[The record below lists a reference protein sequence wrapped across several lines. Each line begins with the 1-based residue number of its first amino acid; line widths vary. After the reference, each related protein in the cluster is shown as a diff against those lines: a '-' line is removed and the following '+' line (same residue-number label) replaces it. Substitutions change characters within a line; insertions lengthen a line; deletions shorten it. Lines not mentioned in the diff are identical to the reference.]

1 VSEKAAT
8 PSDLSRAERVRNRR
22 KAEQEHLRKTKPVR
36 KTDRQP
42 RASSNA
48 TTDSPFARSL
58 GIPDHIKHP
67 VSPRE
72 LKKPSVNHRVV
83 IPLNKQ
89 GAELEFS
96 TFPVMR
102 FGWRA
107 LSILLAASCI
117 AALVFLYSLQVTQPR
132 ISGVDGYLKNEIT
145 SYLALEGT
153 SIFMIQPA
161 ALAAGL
167 QAAFPEVTTARVS
180 VQLPAQVNV
189 VIEAREPVY
198 AWKLSDRVYLI
209 EPDGLLYP
217 ALPYQDISQLTVIK
231 ADILPE
237 VKLDLEHSPDIL
249 AEIISY
255 VSQTSVD
262 ASAANLPRR
271 NTYLVEEA
279 VMVALEQILQYLPEN
294 GQLIYHRSH
303 GFGWIDEKG
312 WDAYFGVDMEQITM
326 KMAVYSTII
335 SKLEFEGR
343 RPSLVSVEYL
353 HAPYFRED

>member
-1 VSEKAAT
+1 MSEKAAT

-22 KAEQEHLRKTKPVR
+22 KAEQERLRKTKPAH
-36 KTDRQP
+36 KTGRRP
-42 RASSNA
+42 RASSDA
-48 TTDSPFARSL
+48 TTDSPFVRSV

-72 LKKPSVNHRVV
+72 LKKPSVNHRVI
-83 IPLNKQ
+83 IPLNRQ

-132 ISGVDGYLKNEIT
+132 ISGVDGYLKNEINT
-145 SYLALEGT
+145 FLALEGT
-153 SIFMIQPA
+153 SIFMIQPVA
-161 ALAAGL
+161 MAEVL
-167 QAAFPEVTTARVS
+167 QAAFPEVTNVRVS
-180 VQLPAQVNV
+180 VQLPVDVHV
-189 VIEAREPVY
+189 VVEAREPVY
-198 AWKLSDRVYLI
+198 AWKLTERVYLI
-209 EPDGLLYP
+209 DAEGLLYP
-217 ALPYQDISQLTVIK
+217 AQPYQDISQLTVIN
-231 ADILPE
+231 ADTLPE
-237 VKLDLEHSPDIL
+237 VKLDLAHSPDIL
-249 AEIISY
+249 AEIIRY
-255 VSQTSVD
+255 VSQTSLD

-279 VMVALEQILQYLPEN
+279 VMLALEQILHYKPEN
-294 GQLIYHRSH
+294 ARLIYHRNH
-303 GFGWIDEKG
+303 GFGWVDEKG

-343 RPSLVSVEYL
+343 RPSLVSVVYL